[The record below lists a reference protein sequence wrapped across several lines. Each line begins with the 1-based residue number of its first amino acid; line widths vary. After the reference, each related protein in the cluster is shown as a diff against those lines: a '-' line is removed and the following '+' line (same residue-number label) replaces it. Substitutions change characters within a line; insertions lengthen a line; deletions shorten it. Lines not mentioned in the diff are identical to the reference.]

1 MTRFTHIISAI
12 DAHTAGE
19 PTRIVLS
26 GLPPILG
33 NTMAEKK
40 HYMMENLDHF
50 RTLLMQE
57 PRGHRDMFGAI
68 ITPPTSALAQL
79 GILFMDNAGY
89 IDMCGSGIIAL
100 ATALIEIGTIP
111 PKEPETV
118 IVFDTPAGVVE
129 THAQVQENQV
139 VEVSVANVA
148 SFLYARDVELML
160 PEVGQ
165 ITIDVSFGGNFFAM
179 TPATALGIELHPNN
193 ISQLTQFGKMVK
205 EAVNEQ
211 IEVQHPQEHHITK
224 IELTEI
230 YARPDPSQP
239 FSKTVVV
246 FGNGQMDRCP
256 CGTGTSAIMAT
267 LYSKGLLKLGVEFTS
282 ESIIGTQFKGKLIRE
297 TQVGDFV
304 AVDPVIT
311 GEAYL
316 TGIQQFVVEPN
327 DPLKYGFV
335 VGQ

>member
-1 MTRFTHIISAI
+1 MTKFTHIISAI

-19 PTRIVLS
+19 PTRIILS

-33 NTMAEKK
+33 STMAEKK
-40 HYMMENLDHF
+40 QYTSENLDYL

-79 GILFMDNAGY
+79 GVLFMDNAGY
-89 IDMCGSGIIAL
+89 IDMYGSGIIAI
-100 ATALIEIGTIP
+100 ATALIKIGTIS

-129 THAQVQENQV
+129 THAKIRESEV
-139 VEVSVANVA
+139 VEVSMANVS

-165 ITIDVSFGGNFFAM
+165 ITIDISFGGNFFAII
-179 TPATALGIELHPNN
+179 PARALGIELHCKN
-193 ISQLTQFGKMVK
+193 ISQLIQLGKMVK
-205 EAVNEQ
+205 QAVNEQ
-211 IEVQHPQEHHITK
+211 IKVEHPKENHITK

-230 YARPDPSQP
+230 YDQPDPSQP
-239 FSKTVVV
+239 FSKSVVV

-256 CGTGTSAIMAT
+256 CGTGTSALMAT
-267 LYSKGLLKLGVEFTS
+267 LYSRNKLQLGVEFTS
-282 ESIIGTQFKGKLIRE
+282 ESIIGTQLRGKLIRE

-304 AVDPVIT
+304 AVLPVIT
-311 GEAYL
+311 GNAYL

-335 VGQ
+335 VEQ